1 MQKLGI
7 HRTLGFSGLCKIVAV
22 SRERTAGID
31 SLHVAAMET
40 LAHEQRTKQRKSR
53 TFASAVSA
61 AELGAFAAPRIRSC
75 A

>member
-40 LAHEQRTKQRKSR
+40 LAHELNNASR
-53 TFASAVSA
+53 
-61 AELGAFAAPRIRSC
+61 APSHRRFLQLS
-75 A
+75 